1 MKLKFDSAH
10 SFIQLFNVSIINFI
24 LDLLNNYIILPFL
37 NRTETDQMKQE
48 LPENHDK
55 ASDELLLEDT

>member
-1 MKLKFDSAH
+1 MKLKFDSSH

-24 LDLLNNYIILPFL
+24 LNLLNNYIILPFL